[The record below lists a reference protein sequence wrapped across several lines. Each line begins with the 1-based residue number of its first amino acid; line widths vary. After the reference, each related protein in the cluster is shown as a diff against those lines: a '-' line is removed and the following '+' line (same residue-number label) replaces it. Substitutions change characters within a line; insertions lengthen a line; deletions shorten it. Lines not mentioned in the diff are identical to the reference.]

1 MRNKLFML
9 VTLVVCLA
17 FLVSIGF
24 AEQGKKAL
32 PEKTAANKEKLKESD
47 KKEQP
52 KPADKVPSEVSD
64 KKEEPA
70 LGIMPPVPQLTPVQL
85 APGIQPAE
93 VQQPE
98 AQPAPAFWEKG
109 TQIKWQVLSCGGTKG
124 SSTSYQMGNT
134 VTQTGVGYGSSAS
147 YQLKQ
152 GFWQKFGETFLR
164 GDANGDGVI
173 NVTDVVYLINYKFLV
188 PPGPPPKPW
197 EAGDVDCNGTIN
209 ITDVVYLIN
218 FLFLDPPGPPPGC

>member
-9 VTLVVCLA
+9 VTLVACLA

-124 SSTSYQMGNT
+124 SSSGYKMGNT
-134 VTQTGVGYGSSAS
+134 VSQTAVGYGSSDS
-147 YQLKQ
+147 CQLIQ
-152 GFWQKFGETFLR
+152 GFWQVFPVGFLR
-164 GDANGDGVI
+164 GDVNGDGVI
-173 NVTDVVYLINYKFLV
+173 NVTDIVYLINYKFLVPPGPPPIPLEAGDVNCDGVINVQDVVYLINYKFLV
-188 PPGPPPKPW
+188 PPGPPP
-197 EAGDVDCNGTIN
+197 
-209 ITDVVYLIN
+209 
-218 FLFLDPPGPPPGC
+218 GC